1 MEINNKELSIII
13 LAAGKGVRMNQ
24 DIPKVLTMLDNG
36 NCLIENLLEN
46 IKETNYIN
54 NVSVVVGFKGDDV
67 IDKLGNKYKYIW
79 QRETLGTGHAVA
91 QCKNELKG
99 HFDNHLIL
107 YGDTP
112 FISPA
117 TIENIINM
125 HMENNSIFSILTL
138 QLNNFEDINSCY
150 MNFGRIVRDANGEI
164 TKIVEFKDATDEEKN
179 ITEVNP
185 AIFCIKDEWLWK
197 NLDNINS
204 NNNQKEYYLTDLIA
218 MAHDQGIKIKS
229 FISKNNFE
237 FIGVNTIEQLN
248 FAKKVGLNV
257 I

>member
-46 IKETNYIN
+46 IKETSYIK
-54 NVSVVVGFKGDDV
+54 NVSVVVGFKGQNV
-67 IDKLGNKYKYIW
+67 IDKLGNKYNYIW
-79 QRETLGTGHAVA
+79 QRETLGTGHAVI
-91 QCKNELKG
+91 QCRNELKG
-99 HFDNHLIL
+99 HYNSHLIL
-107 YGDTP
+107 YGDMP
-112 FISPA
+112 FISPE
-117 TIENIINM
+117 TIENIVNID
-125 HMENNSIFSILTL
+125 MEDDSIFSILTL

-150 MNFGRIVRDANGEI
+150 MNFGRIVRDSDGEI
-164 TKIVEFKDATDEEKN
+164 IKIVEFKDATDEEKK

-185 AIFCIKDEWLWK
+185 AIFCIKDEWLWE
-197 NLDNINS
+197 NLDKINS
-204 NNNQKEYYLTDLIA
+204 NNSQKEYYLTDLIA
-218 MAHDQGIKIKS
+218 LAHNQNIKIKS

-237 FIGVNTIEQLN
+237 FIGINTIEQLD
-248 FAKKVGLNV
+248 FAKKIGPNV